1 MEKIKPKMQFEVPCD
16 WANSRRPASAAVQPN
31 AEKKKPA
38 EEDGVKPPPA
48 EEAQTMAHPMG
59 PLFVAATTTT
69 TKKVNKSS
77 TVRGRILK
85 QLEEEAG
92 DGVGDVVDTEGLLSR
107 LPYKKMLNDMFGGN
121 IRGSMRTADMPYVTR
136 AYEEAF
142 MREPMHANER
152 PCARAQC
159 CECMFIDR
167 QQPFV
172 GVEFLLPGEAIPRTP
187 HLCVL
192 CCRSTTQQLY
202 YDIMFDKME
211 FSGCIQ
217 RYGNI
222 HSEPGEYSKDAML
235 IAMQTAPVHIMP
247 LPIVSHQRNRYSV
260 VVVGGIKHL
269 KQSRVHFQFTPSC

>member
-1 MEKIKPKMQFEVPCD
+1 MQFEVPCD
-16 WANSRRPASAAVQPN
+16 WAKSRRPAAV
-31 AEKKKPA
+31 ATGGMEKKKASSGEEELEVA
-38 EEDGVKPPPA
+38 E
-48 EEAQTMAHPMG
+48 TIAHPIG
-59 PLFVAATTTT
+59 PLIPRTESRV
-69 TKKVNKSS
+69 KSNG
-77 TVRGRILK
+77 VRGRILK
-85 QLEEEAG
+85 HLEEEEQAAEQAA
-92 DGVGDVVDTEGLLSR
+92 VVDTEGLLSR

-121 IRGSMRTADMPYVTR
+121 IRGSMRAADIPYVTR

-152 PCARAQC
+152 PCANGKEG

-167 QQPFV
+167 QNPFV
-172 GVEFLLPGEAIPRTP
+172 GVEFLLPGEVPLRTP

-222 HSEPGEYSKDAML
+222 HGEAGEYSKDAML
-235 IAMQTAPVHIMP
+235 IAVHTAPMHIMP

-269 KQSRVHFQFTPSC
+269 KQSRVHFQSTPSC

>member
-1 MEKIKPKMQFEVPCD
+1 MQFEVPCD
-16 WANSRRPASAAVQPN
+16 WAKSRRPVAIGGM
-31 AEKKKPA
+31 EKKKEPEAIAPRPGEALIPA
-38 EEDGVKPPPA
+38 APIRAKSNGVR
-48 EEAQTMAHPMG
+48 
-59 PLFVAATTTT
+59 V
-69 TKKVNKSS
+69 
-77 TVRGRILK
+77 RILK
-85 QLEEEAG
+85 HLEEADTHIAHAAEH
-92 DGVGDVVDTEGLLSR
+92 VDTEGLLSR

-121 IRGSMRTADMPYVTR
+121 IRGSMRAADIPYVTR

-152 PCARAQC
+152 PCANGKEG

-167 QQPFV
+167 QNPFV
-172 GVEFLLPGEAIPRTP
+172 GVEFLLPGEVPLRTP

-222 HSEPGEYSKDAML
+222 HGEAGEYSKDAML
-235 IAMQTAPVHIMP
+235 IAVHTAPMHIMP

-269 KQSRVHFQFTPSC
+269 KQSRVHFQSTPSC

>member
-1 MEKIKPKMQFEVPCD
+1 MQFEVPCD
-16 WANSRRPASAAVQPN
+16 WAKSRRPAAVATVGCN
-31 AEKKKPA
+31 MEKKKDEVIETISQPLLTVRRAA
-38 EEDGVKPPPA
+38 EVE
-48 EEAQTMAHPMG
+48 
-59 PLFVAATTTT
+59 VA
-69 TKKVNKSS
+69 KSNG
-77 TVRGRILK
+77 VRGRILK
-85 QLEEEAG
+85 HLEEDIG
-92 DGVGDVVDTEGLLSR
+92 DDTEVSQRVDTEGLLSR

-121 IRGSMRTADMPYVTR
+121 IRGSMRAADIPYVTR

-152 PCARAQC
+152 PCANGKEG

-167 QQPFV
+167 QNPFV
-172 GVEFLLPGEAIPRTP
+172 GVEFLLPGEAPMRTP

-222 HSEPGEYSKDAML
+222 HGEPGEYSKDAML
-235 IAMQTAPVHIMP
+235 IAVHTAPMHIMP

-269 KQSRVHFQFTPSC
+269 KQSRVHFQSTPSC